1 MAGVNAE
8 KIKLGP
14 CEVVFDEG
22 TPEEIIF
29 GTTKGGVVLT
39 YEETS
44 REVTMDQ
51 TGTTPLKEIITG
63 RTASVAV
70 PFGEY
75 DKEKLLAVLP
85 GSRLVVDSTDPT
97 KSKVVVNATKV
108 IDLLKFAKKMTL
120 RPLAEGTTTNDYIT
134 LPNAAPRAN
143 LNYTFDYDNEL
154 ITNVTFKGFPN
165 ANGDLIEFGDPS
177 VV

>member
-14 CEVVFDEG
+14 CKVVFGEG
-22 TPEEIIF
+22 SDQVEF

-39 YEETS
+39 YEEGS

-63 RTASVAV
+63 RNASVAV

-75 DKEKLLAVLP
+75 DLDKLLAVLP
-85 GSRLVVDSTDPT
+85 GSRLVVDATDPT
-97 KSKVVVNATKV
+97 KRKVVVNATKV
-108 IDLLKFAKKMTL
+108 IDLLKYAKKMTL
-120 RPLAEGTTTNDYIT
+120 IPLAEGTTPEDYIT
-134 LPNAAPRAN
+134 LPMAAPRAN

-165 ANGDLIEFGDPS
+165 QDGDVIEFGDPD
-177 VV
+177 VA

>member
-1 MAGVNAE
+1 MAGVNAQN
-8 KIKLGP
+8 IKLGP
-14 CEVVFDEG
+14 CKVVFG
-22 TPEEIIF
+22 TGADKIEF

-63 RTASVAV
+63 RTAAVAV

-75 DKEKLLAVLP
+75 DQEKLLTVLP
-85 GSRLVVDSTDPT
+85 GSRLVVDTTDPT
-97 KSKVVVNATKV
+97 KKKVVVNATKV
-108 IDLLKFAKKMTL
+108 IDLLGFAKQMTL
-120 RPLAEGTTTNDYIT
+120 IPLAEGTTPNDYVT
-134 LPNAAPRAN
+134 LPFAAPRAN

-154 ITNVTFKGFPN
+154 ITNITFKGFPN
-165 ANGDLIEFGDPS
+165 ENGDLIEFGDPD
-177 VV
+177 VA

>member
-1 MAGVNAE
+1 MAQVNAE

-14 CEVVFDEG
+14 CKVVFG
-22 TPEEIIF
+22 TGVDAIEF

-39 YEETS
+39 LEETS

-51 TGTTPLKEIITG
+51 TGTTPQKEIRTG
-63 RTASVAV
+63 SNVSIAV

-75 DKEKLLAVLP
+75 DLEKLQAILP
-85 GSRLVVDSTDPT
+85 GSRLIVDGTDPT
-97 KSKVVVNATKV
+97 KRKVVVNATKV
-108 IDLLKFAKKMTL
+108 IDLLKYAKPVTL
-120 RPLAEGTTTNDYIT
+120 IPLAEGTTPDDYIT
-134 LPNAAPRAN
+134 LPMAAPRAN

-165 ANGDLIEFGDPS
+165 ADGDLIEFGDPD
-177 VV
+177 VA